1 MCVINSMSVLLLILY
16 SIAEKNSSTSWKWV
30 QGEADGPCSSSTWSI
45 RTENLD
51 TSEIARGRTII
62 CALVPVCWMLKL
74 PGVPKQSEDIQQL
87 CSRLASIGSDAQAC
101 TSSLTRGGPS
111 HPGWLA
117 GAAQRVRVSA
127 RAVVWRR
134 PAPAW
139 KAMGR
144 RVARTGSD
152 GETAGQRQP
161 TPQHVTRKCSRGKDD
176 V

>member
-1 MCVINSMSVLLLILY
+1 M
-16 SIAEKNSSTSWKWV
+16 
-30 QGEADGPCSSSTWSI
+30 
-45 RTENLD
+45 LD
-51 TSEIARGRTII
+51 AKTI
-62 CALVPVCWMLKL
+62 
-74 PGVPKQSEDIQQL
+74 GVPKQLEDMRQL

-134 PAPAW
+134 PAPVW
-139 KAMGR
+139 KATGR

-152 GETAGQRQP
+152 GETARQRRP
-161 TPQHVTRKCSRGKDD
+161 HHNTRHGNVRVARTTCKPAA
-176 V
+176 